1 MIIGFKHK
9 GLRDFY
15 ETGSTKGIK
24 AVHADKLEDILN
36 MFDLISNLNEIG
48 EQFRLHRLKGKLSK
62 YHAVDVDKNWR
73 VIFQFRDNGFDLI
86 DYLDYH

>member
-24 AVHADKLEDILN
+24 AVHVQKLTKILSI
-36 MFDLISNLNEIG
+36 FERVSSLYEI
-48 EQFRLHRLKGKLSK
+48 EESYRLHRLRGKLAQ
-62 YHAVDVDKNWR
+62 YYAVNVDKNWR
-73 VIFQFRDNGFDLI
+73 LIFQFRDNGFDLI